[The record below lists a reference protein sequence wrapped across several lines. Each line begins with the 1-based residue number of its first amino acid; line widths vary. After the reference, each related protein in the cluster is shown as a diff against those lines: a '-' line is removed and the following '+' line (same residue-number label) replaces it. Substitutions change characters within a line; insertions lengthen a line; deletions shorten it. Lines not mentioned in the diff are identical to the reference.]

1 MPTHIVKALAAQ
13 AAGLILVYTLGQ
25 NGWLAALPAIGL
37 ALLQGVLAA
46 SAAVLLSSPRWWLPI
61 HFLFC
66 PALVLASASGLPA
79 WLYGIIFL
87 ALCLIYWSSFRTQVP
102 LFLSNRTT
110 VHRLAA
116 SLPSSNSLKVLDA
129 GSGTGSFVRHLAR
142 LRPDW
147 KIRGLESAPA
157 PLWLSR
163 WLARKTPAAQ
173 LLRGDIWAHPFGE
186 YDLVYAFLS
195 PVPMPALWRKARK
208 EMKAGSL
215 LVSNSFAIPDV
226 KPESIIKIDDRR
238 QTRLYCYRIPGA
250 KPTKP

>member
-13 AAGLILVYTLGQ
+13 AAGLILVYSLGQ
-25 NGWLAALPAIGL
+25 NGWLPALPAIGL

-46 SAAVLLSSPRWWLPI
+46 SAALLLSSPRWWLPI

-66 PALVLASASGLPA
+66 PALVLASASGLPT
-79 WLYGIIFL
+79 WLYGATFL

-102 LFLSNRTT
+102 LFLSNRIT

-116 SLPSSNSLKVLDA
+116 SLPSSDSLKVLDA

-142 LRPDW
+142 LRPNW

-173 LLRGDIWAHPFGE
+173 LQRGDIWAHPFGE

-238 QTRLYCYRIPGA
+238 QTRLYCYRIPGT